1 MSRWRFT
8 DFPDLFFRFFRY
20 NIKVIFANKF
30 VYFLIAAFL
39 FFVFIITVSIIDDAN
54 LNEETI
60 YGFLVF
66 PGILLIFYPVVYG
79 LQNDDDS
86 KMLEIIFGI
95 PNYRYKV
102 WLVRFFIT
110 MVVVAAN
117 LYVLGFLANFALY
130 HIEILPM
137 LLQVLFPVTF
147 LASLAFMFST
157 LIKSGNGTAIV
168 MVILGILFLIFSEA
182 LRYNAWNLFLN
193 PYSQP
198 REMSET
204 IWLSIIFKN
213 RLYMAIGTVL
223 ALLYGIFNL
232 QFRER
237 FVG

>member
-1 MSRWRFT
+1 MSLWKFSNI
-8 DFPDLFFRFFRY
+8 FDLLTKLVRY

-30 VYFLIAAFL
+30 IYFLIAAFL
-39 FFVFIITVSIIDDAN
+39 FFVFIITISIIDDAN

-66 PGILLIFYPVVYG
+66 PGILLIFYPIVYG

-102 WLVRFFIT
+102 WLLRFFIT
-110 MVVVAAN
+110 MLVVTAN
-117 LYVLGFLANFALY
+117 LFVLGLLANFALY
-130 HIEILPM
+130 RVEIFPM

-157 LIKSGNGTAIV
+157 LIKSGNGTAIM

-182 LRYNAWNLFLN
+182 LEYNAWNLFLN
-193 PYSQP
+193 PYKEP
-198 REMSET
+198 RGMSET
-204 IWLSIIFKN
+204 IWLNIIFKN
-213 RLYMAIGTVL
+213 RLYLTIGTVL
-223 ALLYGIFNL
+223 ALLYGLFNL
-232 QFRER
+232 QFREK